1 MYFVHGARFSE
12 LATQV
17 QEFDSF
23 VFGLELLMASRSR
36 TNKCSLILLPK
47 VQWMLEM
54 LSVAVNENLKS
65 LSQFHSVS
73 VMFCPHQ

>member
-17 QEFDSF
+17 QEFDSS
-23 VFGLELLMASRSR
+23 VFGLELLMASR
-36 TNKCSLILLPK
+36 TNKCSLIILPR
-47 VQWMLEM
+47 VQWMLKM